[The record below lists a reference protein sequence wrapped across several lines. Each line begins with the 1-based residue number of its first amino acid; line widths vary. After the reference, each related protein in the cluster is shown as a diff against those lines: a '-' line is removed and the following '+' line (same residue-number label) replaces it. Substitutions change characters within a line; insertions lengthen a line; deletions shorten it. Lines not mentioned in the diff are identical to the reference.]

1 MTTDT
6 SAIGPDRTTVLDVL
20 QASPVG
26 PVLDMPI
33 PQTPMEALDASPL
46 GPLLNT
52 PFTEIAAGGLPP
64 LPELPPLPQLPPLP
78 GIDQLLQPVYDL
90 ANAFGTGTITGFD
103 PTAMLRQS
111 SSVVDTALSMGISGL
126 RALDGTWDGPAA
138 IAAQSQGEQV
148 RITGEQLSERGNAI
162 AAVTQDAAATVSRG
176 NAQLVAV
183 AESFAATAVAAAPVA
198 LTPPGQT
205 MLLAAAADHLQR
217 ALSVVAATRAE
228 LAGHQSAMAALGT
241 EIPVPAPPAP
251 APGLLAVGGQ
261 APIAVAGSV
270 LESVGRT
277 IVDSSAQYGDS
288 LPAQTHAAST
298 APGTTRE
305 FTPTAASFGGGTGS
319 SGGSGGGSGGGS
331 VSGFVAGGAGTPAGR
346 GPSAAQS
353 SGVIASTSATTDG
366 AAVRAST
373 TNPTATG
380 YAPTGTGSSAR
391 GAYDDTVNRGGTG
404 YLTTAAPGD
413 EVVGELPLVAPAVI
427 GGGEVDA
434 LIGFDDPETAV

>member
-1 MTTDT
+1 MTTDA
-6 SAIGPDRTTVLDVL
+6 SASGPDRPTVLDVL

-126 RALDGTWDGPAA
+126 RALDQSWDGPAA
-138 IAAQSQGEQV
+138 SAAQSQGEQV
-148 RITGEQLSERGNAI
+148 RISGEQLSERGNAI

-241 EIPVPAPPAP
+241 EIPVPPPPAP
-251 APGLLAVGGQ
+251 APGLLTAGGQ
-261 APIAVAGSV
+261 SPIAVAGSV

-277 IVDSSAQYGDS
+277 LVDSSAQYGDS
-288 LPAQTHAAST
+288 LPAQTHAASVT
-298 APGTTRE
+298 PGTTRE
-305 FTPTAASFGGGTGS
+305 FTPTAASFGGGAGS
-319 SGGSGGGSGGGS
+319 SGGAGGGFAPA
-331 VSGFVAGGAGTPAGR
+331 FVAGGAGTPSDR

-353 SGVIASTSATTDG
+353 SGVVAATRATPDG
-366 AAVRAST
+366 GAVRAPVH
-373 TNPTATG
+373 NPTAPG
-380 YAPTGTGSSAR
+380 YAPAGMGSSAR
-391 GAYDDTVNRGGTG
+391 GAYDDTVHRGSTG

-413 EVVGELPLVAPAVI
+413 EVVGELPMVAPAVI
-427 GGGEVDA
+427 GSVEVDA
-434 LIGFDDPETAV
+434 LTGLDDPEAAV